1 MKVGLFSLLKIHFWL
16 LAFTHYSRLEE
27 SLMAF
32 LTCKKLKKDE
42 LTKVYNMI
50 LHRGLLT
57 HNPKASNAPVL
68 VQLQEKEADMLD
80 KKGAIFTVRDKSHFT
95 ASGVKGVIMTSK
107 ETLLEQVDRF
117 THFTP
122 NVYRHYQ
129 YADSKRRYIKGF
141 EEQNLQQINA
151 FVIDIDT
158 KEYTLQDIFMAC
170 LDDSIGLPTIIVETD
185 RGYQVYFL
193 LVEPIFISNKNNF
206 LSLTM
211 AKRIADNLKRSLKSV
226 GADIYCN
233 DFGFFRMPNSENM
246 VWFDENAIYNPA
258 TLIDWSIRRSD
269 DDNRPLFVVP
279 TPGAKKVSVMDTEWF
294 QALIHAVDIKGKKGQ
309 IGRNNTLFTLALACL
324 QEGWSK
330 DRTMD
335 FLDEF
340 NYRLNYPLSGASL
353 KKILESAY
361 SGKYHGPAKEY
372 VEELLAIY
380 VPHRTFDVKLGGK
393 CWYKFKKAREDRERS
408 HCHEWEQDLIAW
420 MTAEKS
426 VSEPFIWRSQKE
438 LCEAIGIANS
448 TLNKLLKESKQ
459 IIKTTTGK
467 GRNAKT
473 GLTTVELYIQYII
486 WLKQDLGTRL
496 AASLRTIVQEQMALL
511 EPSAGYTTLAKYVQK
526 LLQEQLITEQL
537 SMAEILMNTG

>member
-1 MKVGLFSLLKIHFWL
+1 MS
-16 LAFTHYSRLEE
+16 
-27 SLMAF
+27 
-32 LTCKKLKKDE
+32 KKLKKDK

-50 LHRGLLT
+50 LHKGLLT
-57 HNPKASNAPVL
+57 HNPKVSKAPVL
-68 VQLQEKEADMLD
+68 VQLQAKEADMLD
-80 KKGAIFTVRDKSHFT
+80 KKGAIFAMRDKSHFT
-95 ASGVKGVIMTSK
+95 DAGVKGVIITTK
-107 ETLLEQVDRF
+107 ETVLEQVDRF

-193 LVEPIFISNKNNF
+193 LVKPIFISNKNDF

-233 DFGFFRMPNSENM
+233 DFGFFRMPNSENI
-246 VWFDENAIYNPA
+246 VWFDETAVYAPDY
-258 TLIDWSIRRSD
+258 LIDWSIRRN
-269 DDNRPLFVVP
+269 DDNDRPLFVVP
-279 TPGAKKVSVMDTEWF
+279 TPSAKKASIMDTEWF
-294 QALIHAVDIKGKKGQ
+294 QALIHAVDIKGKKGH

-340 NYRLNYPLSGASL
+340 NYRLNCPLSGSSL

-380 VPHRTFDVKLGGK
+380 VPHRTFDVQLGGK
-393 CWYKFKKAREDRERS
+393 GWYKFKKAREDRKRS
-408 HCHEWEQDLIAW
+408 HYNEREEDLIAW
-420 MTAEKS
+420 ITAEKS
-426 VSEPFIWRSQKE
+426 ISEPFIWRTQKE
-438 LCEAIGIANS
+438 VCEAVKIASS
-448 TLNKLLKESKQ
+448 TLNELLKTSKK
-459 IIKTTTGK
+459 IIKTTKGK
-467 GRNAKT
+467 GRNART
-473 GLTTVELYIQYII
+473 GWTTVELYIQYII
-486 WLKQDLGTRL
+486 LLKQELGMRL
-496 AASLRTIVQEQMALL
+496 AASLRPVVEEQMALM
-511 EPSAGYTTLAKYVQK
+511 EPSAGYTTLAHYVQK
-526 LLQEQLITEQL
+526 LLQEQLRTEQL
-537 SMAEILMNTG
+537 SMPAFRIKVFSQVNR